1 MKILAPSEPVFY
13 WEVGELIHSDRFQK
27 IQAVKLGMGEGGVVG
42 KCWGWIVNKVTG
54 ELSLIW

>member
-27 IQAVKLGMGEGGVVG
+27 IRAVKLGMGEGGLLENVG
-42 KCWGWIVNKVTG
+42 GG
-54 ELSLIW
+54 L